1 MDAID
6 KKRYNYHENV
16 IVSINGYKNC
26 EFDEKFGDVISS
38 INNISNIKDEILRFI
53 NENSIPISN
62 PENKLVYDPIIE
74 GVKQINKKIIFKP
87 DGYDNFINRLI
98 GTKNEVLM
106 KLCNLFEKL
115 FKILDEVYPNFPEF
129 ILISSNEL
137 KKNIYEF

>member
-1 MDAID
+1 M
-6 KKRYNYHENV
+6 H
-16 IVSINGYKNC
+16 KNC
-26 EFDEKFGDVISS
+26 EFDEKFGDIISS
-38 INNISNIKDEILRFI
+38 INNILNIRDEILRFI
-53 NENSIPISN
+53 NENSIPISK

-106 KLCNLFEKL
+106 ELCNLFEKL

-137 KKNIYEF
+137 KKIYEF